1 MNTCHSPQNE
11 CSSVRLFPLY
21 PSFPFFL
28 LFPPAF
34 SFFSFWIAKYLSIF
48 LPFIF
53 FYVVLTLRT
62 CILLATDGVP
72 CVSGVTAHF

>member
-28 LFPPAF
+28 
-34 SFFSFWIAKYLSIF
+34 FFLLLFWIAKYLSIF

-53 FYVVLTLRT
+53 FYVVLTSRT